1 MKIFNFGRLRFLRKQ
16 HHMTQEQV
24 ATLLGCRGATISN
37 WELGLTCISVNDL
50 LKISEIYNDD
60 NFSDFFV
67 ERICD
72 YHD

>member
-1 MKIFNFGRLRFLRKQ
+1 MRIFNFGRLRSLRNKK
-16 HHMTQEQV
+16 HMTQSQV
-24 ATLLGCRGATISN
+24 GTLLGCQGATISN

-50 LKISEIYNDD
+50 LKISEIYNDN

-72 YHD
+72 